1 MIDDNKYENKLILT
15 CYTDGDWGFDLE
27 SLPQE
32 KIEKLMEIWKIEIQK
47 EKEGTFEAPYFP
59 DYIPDSTSMLTDNPH
74 CHYCFTYE
82 FRDAFYDLGIK
93 VLKTLQVMLYADTH
107 EWAYEQVGNMLQQG
121 IDFIQSKQEGIHYS
135 TVQDGNW
142 QPTSLI
148 IIRKRIEENKK

>member
-1 MIDDNKYENKLILT
+1 
-15 CYTDGDWGFDLE
+15 
-27 SLPQE
+27 
-32 KIEKLMEIWKIEIQK
+32 
-47 EKEGTFEAPYFP
+47 
-59 DYIPDSTSMLTDNPH
+59 MLTDNPH